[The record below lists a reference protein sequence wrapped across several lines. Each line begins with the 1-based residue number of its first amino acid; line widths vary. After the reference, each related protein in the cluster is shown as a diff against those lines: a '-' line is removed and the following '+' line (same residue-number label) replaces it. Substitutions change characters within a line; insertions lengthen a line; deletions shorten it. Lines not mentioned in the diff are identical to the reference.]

1 MIKINELAS
10 NIGKDVFRISFNFK
24 LFLWEIRFNLEFFS
38 QTTRLRNATKIRLV
52 VYAIS
57 GTYFSLKKESINTS
71 MMIENRKIDTF
82 CKNMYSFIFFSPLR
96 LSEFIETNTI
106 GNIAKE
112 TILKYIL
119 RFSLWKMYLDIYG
132 AEKYRKTES
141 NKLKGT
147 MISMAFT

>member
-38 QTTRLRNATKIRLV
+38 QITRLRNATKIRLI
-52 VYAIS
+52 VYAII
-57 GTYFSLKKESINTS
+57 GTYFSLKKNSITTS
-71 MMIENRKIDTF
+71 MMVENRKIDTS
-82 CKNMYSFIFFSPLR
+82 CKYMYSFIFFSPLR
-96 LSEFIETNTI
+96 LDEFIETNTA
-106 GNIAKE
+106 GNRAKE
-112 TILKYIL
+112 TIWKYIL
-119 RFSLWKMYLDIYG
+119 RLSLWKMYLDIYG
-132 AEKYRKTES
+132 EEKNRKTER